1 MNFDH
6 ETHLGRKLGV
16 LPFAPT
22 LICCYALEQQTSIN
36 LMIAPPHPG
45 CSFRQTPRA
54 AFTEISLN
62 QRPMKSSGTW
72 IGDETMRGS
81 PIAWP
86 SPRPACPCAAIRI
99 RRSVSSP
106 SDCALCEAFTLI
118 ELLVVIA
125 IIAILAAMLLPVLG
139 KAKSKSQD
147 ISCRNN
153 LRQLQLCWNL
163 YVDDHN
169 GLMPPSNDVTSGLMY
184 RDVEPSWAVGD
195 GVHDLTTSNL
205 MRGVLYP
212 YNKSAG
218 IYRCPANK
226 NTVADHPEILRT
238 RTYQLS
244 ATLNGYADGVP
255 MPSGLSQH
263 HKTKES
269 ELLTP
274 PPVQVITFIDPHP
287 ACADGSLFG
296 VAIEELD
303 PVGGNQW
310 SSMPG
315 EQQIGRAS
323 CR

>member
-22 LICCYALEQQTSIN
+22 LICCYALEQQPSIN
-36 LMIAPPHPG
+36 LMIPPPHAG
-45 CSFRQTPRA
+45 CSFRQ
-54 AFTEISLN
+54 
-62 QRPMKSSGTW
+62 RP
-72 IGDETMRGS
+72 
-81 PIAWP
+81 
-86 SPRPACPCAAIRI
+86 PA
-99 RRSVSSP
+99 
-106 SDCALCEAFTLI
+106 AFTLI

-163 YVDDHN
+163 YIDDHN
-169 GLMPPSNDVTSGLMY
+169 GLMPPSNDVTSGPMY
-184 RDVEPSWAVGD
+184 RGVEPSWAVGD

-205 MRGVLYP
+205 MRGVLYS
-212 YNKSAG
+212 YNKSVG
-218 IYRCPANK
+218 IYRCPADK
-226 NTVADHPEILRT
+226 NTVANHQEILHT

-244 ATLNGYADGVP
+244 SPLNGYINGVP

-274 PPVQVITFIDPHP
+274 PPVQVFTFIDPHP

-296 VAIEELD
+296 VAIAELD

-315 EQQIGRAS
+315 EQHNQGANLAFADGRAQRFAWHWS
-323 CR
+323 RKVSYPAPIYTPIANAADRSDWQRLADATAR